1 MPLYHNRRDFLKKA
15 SATTL
20 GVSLLGGHQ
29 YGAFSSAPA
38 NDKLVVGIM
47 GVNSRGSALATGF
60 AKTPGIE
67 VAYIC
72 DVDDNAL
79 KKGLKAVADTG
90 QKKQPKA
97 VKDFRAILDDKGV
110 DALVIAAPDHWH
122 APASLLAL
130 SAGKN
135 VYVEKPGSHNPHEG
149 ELVARASEQYGKVVK
164 MGNQRRSWPFVAEA
178 LGELKNGV
186 IGNVYLA
193 KGWYANTRASIG
205 YGKIATVPA
214 GLDYD
219 MWQGP
224 APRMPYK
231 DNLIHY
237 NWHWFWHWGTGE
249 LLNNGTHF
257 VDLCRLG
264 LGVEFPTKVSSQGG
278 RYAYKDDWQTPDT
291 QMTLWDFEGNKTIAW
306 EGRSCNG
313 HRLDGESAGV
323 SFHGENG
330 TLVIDGNSYVVYDNK
345 DKLVKRASAE
355 TSGKPLDATGPG
367 FDLDADHIADFYQSI
382 KEGKTPVS
390 DYKDSRKSVLL
401 CHLGN
406 ISQRVGR
413 SLNCNPENGNVI
425 GDEAAMALWKRSYE
439 PGWEPKL

>member
-1 MPLYHNRRDFLKKA
+1 MSANQHRRDFLKKTTAA
-15 SATTL
+15 SVGL
-20 GVSLLGGHQ
+20 GLLGSHG
-29 YGAFSSAPA
+29 YKAFSTPA
-38 NDKLVVGIM
+38 SDKLVVGIM

-60 AKTPGIE
+60 TKTPGIE

-72 DVDDNAL
+72 DVDDAAL
-79 KKGLKAVADTG
+79 AKGLKAVEDAG
-90 QKKQPKA
+90 QKKAPKA
-97 VKDFRAILDDKGV
+97 VKDFRKVLDDKGV

-135 VYVEKPGSHNPHEG
+135 VYVEKPGSHNPYEG
-149 ELVARASEQYGKVVK
+149 EMVASASLKYGKVVK

-178 LGELKNGV
+178 LRELKKGV

-205 YGKIATVPA
+205 YGKVAPVPS

-264 LGVEFPTKVSSQGG
+264 LGVEFPTKVSSLGG

-291 QMTLWDFEGNKTIAW
+291 QMTLWDFAGNKTISW

-313 HRLDGESAGV
+313 HKLEGESAGV

-330 TLVIDGNSYVVYDNK
+330 TLVIDGNSYVVYDNQ

-355 TSGKPLDATGPG
+355 TTGKPLDATGPG
-367 FDLDADHIADFYQSI
+367 FDLDADHIADFYKSI

-425 GDEAAMALWKRSYE
+425 GDNEAMALWKRSYE
-439 PGWEPKL
+439 PGWEPKV